1 MNESQYRNRWLRRHK
16 QYERIA
22 YKQLIEGFKS
32 VGNSVP
38 FSLITSTNYNDIL
51 NSNLNQEQFFNI
63 YHNIYRDIGVIH
75 GKRIGREI
83 NQQTKD
89 FTFNSFLSLFERE
102 LINWLLQNVMKRVV
116 TVRRTYLEN
125 MRTIIT
131 NGLNE
136 GKTIVEI
143 SKDLQTKINQRGFY
157 RWQALRIARTET
169 TAAANYAAL
178 QSGIS
183 SRIIMDKVWISATDS
198 RTRTLKKD
206 KYDHLAMN
214 GKRVPQNEDFKVPTK
229 GGFENMAF
237 AGDPKGKAGNVINC
251 RCANAL
257 VPRRDKDGN
266 LVRF

>member
-1 MNESQYRNRWLRRHK
+1 MAYIFKNEPYQHQRDVL
-16 QYERIA
+16 
-22 YKQLIEGFKS
+22 LKS
-32 VGNSVP
+32 WNKEAWAWFLEMGTGKT
-38 FSLITSTNYNDIL
+38 FISLNNAGI
-51 NSNLNQEQFFNI
+51 
-63 YHNIYRDIGVIH
+63 
-75 GKRIGREI
+75 
-83 NQQTKD
+83 
-89 FTFNSFLSLFERE
+89 LFERE
-102 LINWLLQNVMKRVV
+102 LINWLLQNVMQRVV

-131 NGLNE
+131 NGLND

-143 SKDLQTKINQRGFY
+143 SKDLQSKINQRGFY

-214 GKRVPQNEDFKVPTK
+214 GKRVPQNEYFKVPTK